1 MRRATTTKKGEVAMS
16 NNRDINNDW
25 EDDEDD
31 VDLTTFDS
39 DTDLVKKLRKANRL
53 QEKKIKDLENNLG
66 SLTKAQRERI
76 IKDTFAQ
83 KGVNEKIA
91 SFIPAELEA
100 SEDAISAWL
109 DQHSDVFGIQAPQK
123 QTDLSQRDIANL
135 RQMDIVTNSALTPDK
150 AEDLMSRVYNAES
163 AEDLIEIIKNN

>member
-1 MRRATTTKKGEVAMS
+1 MS

-53 QEKKIKDLENNLG
+53 QERKIKDLETNLG

-76 IKDTFAQ
+76 IKDTFTQ

-91 SFIPAELEA
+91 AFIPADLEA
-100 SEDAISAWL
+100 SEDAISGWL
-109 DQHSDVFGIQAPQK
+109 EQHGDVFGIQSPQK
-123 QTDLSQRDIANL
+123 TTELSQKDIATL
-135 RQMDIVTNSALTPDK
+135 RQMDAVTNGSLTPERTD
-150 AEDLMSRVYNAES
+150 DLESRISNAQS
-163 AEDLIEIIKNN
+163 AEEILSILRS

>member
-1 MRRATTTKKGEVAMS
+1 MS

-31 VDLTTFDS
+31 VDLSTFDS

-53 QEKKIKDLENNLG
+53 QERKIKDLETNLG

-91 SFIPAELEA
+91 AFIPADLEA
-100 SEDAISAWL
+100 SEDAISGWL
-109 DQHSDVFGIQAPQK
+109 EQHGDVFGIQAPQK
-123 QTDLSQRDIANL
+123 TTELSQHDIATL
-135 RQMDIVTNSALTPDK
+135 RQMDAVTNNALSPDR
-150 AEDLMSRVYNAES
+150 AEDLMSKVMNATS
-163 AEDLIEIIKNN
+163 AEELNALIRGN

>member
-1 MRRATTTKKGEVAMS
+1 MS

-31 VDLTTFDS
+31 VDLSTFDS

-53 QEKKIKDLENNLG
+53 QERKIKDLETNLG

-91 SFIPAELEA
+91 AFIPADLEA
-100 SEDAISAWL
+100 SEDAISGWL
-109 DQHSDVFGIQAPQK
+109 EQHGDVFGIQSPQK
-123 QTDLSQRDIANL
+123 TTELSQHDIATL
-135 RQMDIVTNSALTPDK
+135 RQMDAVTNGSLTPERTD
-150 AEDLMSRVYNAES
+150 DLESRISNAQS
-163 AEDLIEIIKNN
+163 AEEILSILRA

>member
-1 MRRATTTKKGEVAMS
+1 MS

-31 VDLTTFDS
+31 VDLSTFDS

-53 QEKKIKDLENNLG
+53 QERKIKDLETNLG

-91 SFIPAELEA
+91 AFIPADLEA
-100 SEDAISAWL
+100 SEDAISGWL
-109 DQHSDVFGIQAPQK
+109 EQHGDVFGIQSPQK
-123 QTDLSQRDIANL
+123 TTELSQHDIATL
-135 RQMDIVTNSALTPDK
+135 RQMDAVTNGSLTPERTD
-150 AEDLMSRVYNAES
+150 DLESRISNAQS
-163 AEDLIEIIKNN
+163 ADEILSILRSQ